1 MNKRTVLR
9 LCACAL
15 ALATT
20 ASAPSA
26 FAQAYP
32 QKSIRLIVPWPA
44 GGATDSV
51 GRSVAEALRVQ
62 LGQPVIVDNIA
73 GAGGN
78 IGTQQFVRQP
88 HDGYTLLLATSS
100 TNSANPYL
108 YKRTGFDPVKDF
120 APVASLAVIP
130 SVMVV
135 AAGSAYRTPA
145 DIVNAAK
152 AKPGTLSFG
161 SGGIGNSAHLAGE
174 LFRSVAG
181 IDVIHVP
188 YKGSSPALSDVM
200 GGQLDFMLDT
210 GAYGQVKGG
219 KIRAIA
225 VASDR
230 RHPMLPGVPT
240 FDELGIKGMHM
251 NAWYGL
257 AAPAG
262 TPPAVV
268 ERLNAAVQTAFK
280 NGDLSKR
287 LSDIGAEVRPGDAAS
302 FAAFWKSELERYAGL
317 VKLTGA
323 SLD

>member
-9 LCACAL
+9 LCACAVVL
-15 ALATT
+15 AAT
-20 ASAPSA
+20 ASAPPA

-32 QKSIRLIVPWPA
+32 QKAIRLIVPWPA

-108 YKRTGFDPVKDF
+108 YKRTGFDPIKDF
-120 APVASLAVIP
+120 VPVASLAVIP

-135 AAGSAYRTPA
+135 AAGSPYKTPA
-145 DIVNAAK
+145 DIVKAAK
-152 AKPGTLSFG
+152 ARPGTLSFG
-161 SGGIGNSAHLAGE
+161 SGGVGNSAHLAGE
-174 LFRSVAG
+174 LFRSVVG

-188 YKGSSPALSDVM
+188 YKGSSPALTDVM
-200 GGQLDFMLDT
+200 AGQLDYMLDT
-210 GAYGQVKGG
+210 GAYGQVKGA

-240 FDELGIKGMHM
+240 FEELGIKGMHM

-262 TPPAVV
+262 TPLAVV
-268 ERLNAAVQTAFK
+268 ERLNAAVQAAFK
-280 NGDLSKR
+280 SGDLGKR